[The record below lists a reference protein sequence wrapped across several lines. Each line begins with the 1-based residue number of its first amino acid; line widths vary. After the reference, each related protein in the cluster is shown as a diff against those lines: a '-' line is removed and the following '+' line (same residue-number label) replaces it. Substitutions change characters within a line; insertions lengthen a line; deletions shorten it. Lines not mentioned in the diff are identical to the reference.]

1 MLMPGGALGGEA
13 LEPMDAWAN
22 PPKVMMD
29 GAA

>member
-1 MLMPGGALGGEA
+1 LGGEA